1 MAADR
6 AGGTPSFTRYAR
18 THFELLVARAMA
30 SVAPGPF
37 AIEKAKACAAGAR
50 MLVDLRVRARAGC
63 YIVSFCGDIRR
74 HFADAGQI
82 AVRPGE
88 TLPWRLGHLSDE
100 LLPRLSPADIEAE
113 GRALSAR
120 LCRGMRRL
128 PVRPAGMLAG
138 EALHCIQALL
148 PGDGRVLGMIALLP
162 CALGGRTLPA
172 GTLVVDPRASAASRR
187 VTVLH
192 EWVHW
197 HYHQAAACL
206 ARDQGCGAASRF
218 RRRAAPMD
226 AAEFQAEGIALAALM
241 PRDDLA
247 AQINARSRALYARR
261 KARAPGVPLGR
272 RQMIGCLLPELAAHY
287 GADPRDVLARLAM
300 LGVAG
305 LSRRVKPALG
315 RCGLRCRRHSYPV
328 TVRFNYDGK
337 PVSGQTAAIAKDRRE
352 IARLA
357 GTLSGYIWDV
367 LPRLMAWRE
376 MNDGELA
383 EASWVSADYIHQLC
397 NEKKMR
403 RRGRIRVGSEV
414 AVKLA
419 IGLRLPRRLVTPFL
433 SACGVRLMADDPLE
447 GWYHDFL
454 FEFSGLSVADCNAI
468 LKAAGLKPFRESA

>member
-1 MAADR
+1 MAVDR
-6 AGGTPSFTRYAR
+6 GGGTPSFTRYAR

-247 AQINARSRALYARR
+247 AQINARSRVLYARR
-261 KARAPGVPLGR
+261 KARAPDVPLGG
-272 RQMIGCLLPELAAHY
+272 RQMIGCL
-287 GADPRDVLARLAM
+287 
-300 LGVAG
+300 
-305 LSRRVKPALG
+305 
-315 RCGLRCRRHSYPV
+315 
-328 TVRFNYDGK
+328 
-337 PVSGQTAAIAKDRRE
+337 
-352 IARLA
+352 
-357 GTLSGYIWDV
+357 
-367 LPRLMAWRE
+367 
-376 MNDGELA
+376 
-383 EASWVSADYIHQLC
+383 
-397 NEKKMR
+397 
-403 RRGRIRVGSEV
+403 
-414 AVKLA
+414 
-419 IGLRLPRRLVTPFL
+419 
-433 SACGVRLMADDPLE
+433 
-447 GWYHDFL
+447 
-454 FEFSGLSVADCNAI
+454 
-468 LKAAGLKPFRESA
+468 